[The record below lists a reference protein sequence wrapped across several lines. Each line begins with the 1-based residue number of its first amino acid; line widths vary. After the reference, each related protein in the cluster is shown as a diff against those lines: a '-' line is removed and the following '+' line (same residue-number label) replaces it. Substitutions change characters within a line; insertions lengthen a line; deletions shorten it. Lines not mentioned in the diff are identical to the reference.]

1 LFIIKTY
8 EIIKSLERE
17 CDPIKNSLFLR
28 IKYTQ
33 QEITH
38 VQSGSQKVSYF
49 AFAASFAILSII
61 AVTLSNQEAFGDG
74 LTSETF
80 SATLGDRNAEMLV
93 QVNPPI
99 LTDASRNDAYILF
112 RLYDANNNQ
121 TIQYTTFFISVEKG
135 VGEDA
140 ETIMPPTLFHTE
152 SGLLRL
158 KVQPAEGELQIFGT
172 QEQFLNAWVADPGG
186 TVNIQGPLFLEGGL
200 YHLRVEIFGVDNIRN
215 IFADENIPKF
225 DSWLSVGDVFTQ
237 NVDYQGQPYN
247 TTIISYYDRVG
258 NFSFDGNNQ
267 QFTWSMPF
275 DWNVSRIEDTNI
287 FVHEEVKIPKS
298 LAGIGDTTSFS
309 ATVNGNP
316 ISGRM
321 LAVDPYSSQQELT
334 LHYLINK
341 NDVINMASQVPQGD
355 SDMVFTLAPAAGQ
368 VAQTTGEILTDT
380 GNINVVLEWAPDQLN
395 ANAESTLTLIF
406 LDGFSGQRIADDVN
420 YNLRVLDNN
429 GSQVYSQTGLIAE
442 GGTGIQTIDFP
453 ANENYR
459 VEVEVTAIARDGQP
473 IDQTRNGIARGTV
486 VVPEFPSGSLV
497 TAAAVTGISSAVII
511 LLRRF
516 VKLAPGLG
524 L

>member
-1 LFIIKTY
+1 V
-8 EIIKSLERE
+8 R
-17 CDPIKNSLFLR
+17 
-28 IKYTQ
+28 
-33 QEITH
+33 
-38 VQSGSQKVSYF
+38 SGRQKVSYV
-49 AFAASFAILSII
+49 AFAAAFAALSII
-61 AVTLSNQEAFGDG
+61 ALTFSNPEAFADG

-80 SATLGDRNAEMLV
+80 SATLGDRNAELLV

-121 TIQYTTFFISVEKG
+121 TIQYTTFFVSVEKG
-135 VGEDA
+135 IGEDA

-215 IFADENIPKF
+215 IFADENIPRF

-237 NVDYQGQPYN
+237 SIDYQGQTYN
-247 TTIISYYDRVG
+247 TTVISYYDRVRDF
-258 NFSFDGNNQ
+258 NFDANNQ

-275 DWNVSRIEDTNI
+275 DWNISRIEDTNI

-298 LAGIGDTTSFS
+298 LPGIGDTTSFT
-309 ATVNGNP
+309 ATVNSNP

-341 NDVINMASQVPQGD
+341 NDIISMASQIPEGD
-355 SDMVFTLAPAAGQ
+355 SDMLFTLAPATGQ
-368 VAQTTGEILTDT
+368 NAQTTGEILTDT
-380 GNINVVLEWAPDQLN
+380 GNINVVLDWAPDQLN
-395 ANAESTLTLIF
+395 ANTQSTLTLIF
-406 LDGFSGQRIADDVN
+406 LDGFSGEKITDDVN
-420 YNLRVLDNN
+420 YNLRVFDNN
-429 GSQVYSQTGLIAE
+429 GSQVYTQTGLVAA
-442 GGTGIQTIDFP
+442 GGTGTQTIDFP
-453 ANENYR
+453 ANENFR
-459 VEVEVTAIARDGQP
+459 MEVEVTGIARDGQS

-486 VVPEFPSGSLV
+486 VVPELTSGSLA
-497 TAAAVTGISSAVII
+497 TAAAITAISVAIII

-516 VKLAPGLG
+516 VKIEPGLG

>member
-1 LFIIKTY
+1 MQTSFM
-8 EIIKSLERE
+8 
-17 CDPIKNSLFLR
+17 LR

-33 QEITH
+33 HEVID
-38 VQSGSQKVSYF
+38 VRSGRQSISYF
-49 AFAASFAILSII
+49 AFAAAFAVLLII
-61 AVTLSNQEAFGDG
+61 IITFTNQKALGDG

-80 SATLGDRNAEMLV
+80 SATLGDRNAELLV

-99 LTDASRNDAYILF
+99 LTDASRNDAFVLF

-121 TIQYTTFFISVEKG
+121 TIPYTTFFISVEKG
-135 VGEDA
+135 IGEDA

-152 SGLLRL
+152 SGMLRL

-186 TVNIQGPLFLEGGL
+186 TVNVQGPLFLEGGL

-237 NVDYQGQPYN
+237 SIDYQGQSYN
-247 TTIISYYDRVG
+247 TTVISYYDRVRDL
-258 NFSFDGNNQ
+258 SFDANNQ

-275 DWNVSRIEDTNI
+275 DWNVSRLEDTNI

-298 LAGIGDTTSFS
+298 LVGIGDTTSFT
-309 ATVNGNP
+309 AAVNGNP

-334 LHYLINK
+334 LHYLLNK
-341 NDVINMASQVPQGD
+341 NDIISMASAVPQGD
-355 SDMVFTLAPAAGQ
+355 SDMIFTLAPATGQ

-395 ANAESTLTLIF
+395 ANTQSTLTLSF
-406 LDGFSGQRIADDVN
+406 HDGFSGERIVDDVN
-420 YNLRVLDNN
+420 YNLRVFDNN
-429 GSQVYSQTGLIAE
+429 GSQVYSQTGLVAE
-442 GGTGIQTIDFP
+442 GGTGMQSIDFP

-459 VEVEVTAIARDGQP
+459 MEVEVTGIARDGQS
-473 IDQTRNGIARGTV
+473 IDQTRNGIARGAV
-486 VVPEFPSGSLV
+486 VVPEFPSGSLA
-497 TAAAVTGISSAVII
+497 TAAAITGITGAII
-511 LLRRF
+511 VVLRRF
-516 VKLAPGLG
+516 VKIEPGSG

>member
-1 LFIIKTY
+1 MQTSFM
-8 EIIKSLERE
+8 
-17 CDPIKNSLFLR
+17 LR

-33 QEITH
+33 HEVID
-38 VQSGSQKVSYF
+38 VRSGRQSISYF
-49 AFAASFAILSII
+49 AFAAAFAVLLII
-61 AVTLSNQEAFGDG
+61 TVTFTNQKALGDG

-80 SATLGDRNAEMLV
+80 SATLGDRNAELLV

-99 LTDASRNDAYILF
+99 LTDASRNDAFVLF

-121 TIQYTTFFISVEKG
+121 TIPYTTFFISVEKG
-135 VGEDA
+135 IGEDA

-152 SGLLRL
+152 SGMLRL

-186 TVNIQGPLFLEGGL
+186 TVNVQGPLFLEGGL

-237 NVDYQGQPYN
+237 SIDYQGQSYN
-247 TTIISYYDRVG
+247 TTVISYYDRVRDL
-258 NFSFDGNNQ
+258 SFDANNQ

-275 DWNVSRIEDTNI
+275 DWNVSRLEDTNI

-298 LAGIGDTTSFS
+298 LVGIGDTTSFT
-309 ATVNGNP
+309 AAVNGNP

-334 LHYLINK
+334 LHYLLNK
-341 NDVINMASQVPQGD
+341 NDIISMASAVPQGD
-355 SDMVFTLAPAAGQ
+355 SDMIFTLAPATGQ

-395 ANAESTLTLIF
+395 ANTQSTLTLSF
-406 LDGFSGQRIADDVN
+406 HDGFSGERIVDDVN
-420 YNLRVLDNN
+420 YNLRVFDNN
-429 GSQVYSQTGLIAE
+429 GSQVYSQTGLVAE
-442 GGTGIQTIDFP
+442 GGTGMQSIDFP

-459 VEVEVTAIARDGQP
+459 MEVEVTGIARDGQS
-473 IDQTRNGIARGTV
+473 IDQTRNGIARGAV
-486 VVPEFPSGSLV
+486 VVPEFPSGSLA
-497 TAAAVTGISSAVII
+497 TATAITGITGAII
-511 LLRRF
+511 VVLRRF
-516 VKLAPGLG
+516 VKIEPGSG

>member
-1 LFIIKTY
+1 MRSVKQ
-8 EIIKSLERE
+8 R
-17 CDPIKNSLFLR
+17 
-28 IKYTQ
+28 
-33 QEITH
+33 
-38 VQSGSQKVSYF
+38 VSYF
-49 AFAASFAILSII
+49 FVYAAAFVAISII
-61 AVTLSNQEAFGDG
+61 AVTFPNQKVLGDG
-74 LTSETF
+74 LTTETF
-80 SATLGDRNAEMLV
+80 SASLGDRNAEMLV

-99 LTDASRNDAYILF
+99 LTDETQDEAYILF
-112 RLYDANNNQ
+112 RLYDANTNQ
-121 TIQYTTFFISVEKG
+121 TIPYTTFFVGVEKG
-135 VGEDA
+135 IGEGA

-158 KVQPAEGELQIFGT
+158 KVQPAEGDLQIFGT

-200 YHLRVEIFGVDNIRN
+200 YHLTVDIFGVDNIRN
-215 IFADENIPKF
+215 IFPPGSTPQF

-237 NVDYQGQPYN
+237 NIDYQGQPYN

-258 NFSFDGNNQ
+258 NFSFDGSDQ
-267 QFTWSMPF
+267 RFVWTMPF

-298 LAGIGDTTSFS
+298 LAGIGDATSFS

-321 LAVDPYSSQQELT
+321 IAVDPYSSQQDLT

-341 NDVINMASQVPQGD
+341 NDIIGMASEIPEGD
-355 SDMVFTLAPAAGQ
+355 SDMTFTLAPSTGQ
-368 VAQTTGEILTDT
+368 EAQTTGEILTDT

-395 ANAESTLTLIF
+395 ADTESTLTLSF
-406 LDGFSGQRIADDVN
+406 YDGFSGEGIADDVN

-429 GSQVYSQTGLIAE
+429 GSQVYSQTGLVAE
-442 GGTGIQTIDFP
+442 GGTGTQTIDFP
-453 ANENYR
+453 ANKNYR
-459 VEVEVTAIARDGQP
+459 MEVEVTGIARDGQS

-486 VVPEFPSGSLV
+486 VVPEFPSGSLA
-497 TAAAVTGISSAVII
+497 TAAAVTGISGAIII

-516 VKLAPGLG
+516 VKIGPGLG

>member
-1 LFIIKTY
+1 MRLGI
-8 EIIKSLERE
+8 
-17 CDPIKNSLFLR
+17 
-28 IKYTQ
+28 
-33 QEITH
+33 
-38 VQSGSQKVSYF
+38 QKISYF
-49 AFAASFAILSII
+49 VLAAAFAVLSII
-61 AVTLSNQEAFGDG
+61 AVTLPNQKAFGDG

-80 SATLGDRNAEMLV
+80 TATLGNRNAEMLV
-93 QVNPPI
+93 EVNPPI
-99 LTDASRNDAYILF
+99 LTDETRDEAYMLF
-112 RLYDANNNQ
+112 RLYDANTNE
-121 TIQYTTFFISVEKG
+121 TIPYTTFFISVEKG
-135 VGEDA
+135 IGEDA
-140 ETIMPPTLFHTE
+140 ETIMSPTLFHTE

-200 YHLRVEIFGVDNIRN
+200 YYLRVEIFGVDNIRN
-215 IFADENIPKF
+215 IFTDENIPEF

-237 NVDYQGQPYN
+237 TVDYQGQSYD
-247 TTIISYYDRVG
+247 TTVISYYDRVR
-258 NFSFDGNNQ
+258 NFSFDGSNQ

-287 FVHEEVKIPKS
+287 FIHEEVKIPKS
-298 LAGIGDTTSFS
+298 LAGIGDTTSFA

-321 LAVDPYSSQQELT
+321 LAVDPYSSQHELT

-341 NDVINMASQVPQGD
+341 NDIISMASEIPEDD
-355 SDMVFTLAPAAGQ
+355 SDMIFTLAPSTGQ
-368 VAQTTGEILTDT
+368 DAQTTGEILTDT
-380 GNINVVLEWAPDQLN
+380 GNVNVVLEWAPDQLN
-395 ANAESTLTLIF
+395 ANTESTLTLSF
-406 LDGFSGQRIADDVN
+406 YDGFSGERIGDDVN

-429 GSQVYSQTGLIAE
+429 GSQVYSQTGLVAE
-442 GGTGIQTIDFP
+442 GGTGTQTIDFP

-459 VEVEVTAIARDGQP
+459 MEVEVTGIARDGQS

-486 VVPEFPSGSLV
+486 VVPEFPSGSLA
-497 TAAAVTGISSAVII
+497 TAAAVTGISGAIIIII

-516 VKLAPGLG
+516 VKIVPGLG

>member
-1 LFIIKTY
+1 MQTSFV
-8 EIIKSLERE
+8 
-17 CDPIKNSLFLR
+17 LR

-33 QEITH
+33 HEVID
-38 VQSGSQKVSYF
+38 VRSGRQSISYF
-49 AFAASFAILSII
+49 AFAAAFAVLLII
-61 AVTLSNQEAFGDG
+61 IITFTNQKALGDG

-80 SATLGDRNAEMLV
+80 SATLGDRNAELLV

-99 LTDASRNDAYILF
+99 LTDASRNDAFVLF

-121 TIQYTTFFISVEKG
+121 TIPYTTFFISVEKG
-135 VGEDA
+135 IGEDA

-152 SGLLRL
+152 SGMLRL

-186 TVNIQGPLFLEGGL
+186 TVNVQGPLFLDGGL

-237 NVDYQGQPYN
+237 SIDYQGQSYN
-247 TTIISYYDRVG
+247 TTVISYYDRVRDLR
-258 NFSFDGNNQ
+258 FDANNQ
-267 QFTWSMPF
+267 LFTWSMPF
-275 DWNVSRIEDTNI
+275 DWNVSRLEDTNI

-298 LAGIGDTTSFS
+298 LAGIGDTTSFT

-334 LHYLINK
+334 LHYLLNK
-341 NDVINMASQVPQGD
+341 NDIISMASAVPQGD
-355 SDMVFTLAPAAGQ
+355 SDMIFTLAPATGQ

-395 ANAESTLTLIF
+395 ANTQSTLTLSF
-406 LDGFSGQRIADDVN
+406 HDGFSGERIVDDVN
-420 YNLRVLDNN
+420 YNLRVFDNN
-429 GSQVYSQTGLIAE
+429 GSQVYSQTGLVAE
-442 GGTGIQTIDFP
+442 GGTGMQSIDFP

-459 VEVEVTAIARDGQP
+459 MEVEVTGIARDGQS
-473 IDQTRNGIARGTV
+473 IDQTRNGIARGAV
-486 VVPEFPSGSLV
+486 VVPEFPSGSLA
-497 TAAAVTGISSAVII
+497 TAAAITGITGAII
-511 LLRRF
+511 VVLRRF
-516 VKLAPGLG
+516 VKIEPGSG

>member
-1 LFIIKTY
+1 M
-8 EIIKSLERE
+8 
-17 CDPIKNSLFLR
+17 
-28 IKYTQ
+28 
-33 QEITH
+33 
-38 VQSGSQKVSYF
+38 QSGSQKVSRF
-49 AFAASFAILSII
+49 AFAASLAVLSII
-61 AVTLSNQEAFGDG
+61 AATLSNQEAFGDG

-80 SATLGDRNAEMLV
+80 SATLGDRNAELLV

-135 VGEDA
+135 VGQDA

-158 KVQPAEGELQIFGT
+158 KVQPTEGELQIFGT

-237 NVDYQGQPYN
+237 SIDYQGQSYD
-247 TTIISYYDRVG
+247 TTIISYYDRVR

-287 FVHEEVKIPKS
+287 FVHEEIRIPKS
-298 LAGIGDTTSFS
+298 LPGIGNTSSFT

-321 LAVDPYSSQQELT
+321 ITVDPYSSQQDLT

-341 NDVINMASQVPQGD
+341 NDILRMVGD
-355 SDMVFTLAPAAGQ
+355 IPPGISDMVFTLAPSGGQAAQ
-368 VAQTTGEILTDT
+368 STGEIVTET
-380 GNINVVLEWAPDQLN
+380 GNVMVLLEWAPDQLN
-395 ANAESTLTLIF
+395 ANTESTLTLNF
-406 LDGFSGQRIADDVN
+406 YDGFSGERIQDNVN
-420 YNLRVLDNN
+420 YNLRILDNN
-429 GSQVYSQTGLIAE
+429 GTQIYSETALVAE
-442 GGTGIQTIDFP
+442 GGTGTHTIDFP
-453 ANENYR
+453 ADENYR
-459 VEVEVTAIARDGQP
+459 MEVEVTGIARDGQSL
-473 IDQTRNGIARGTV
+473 DQTRNGIARGVV
-486 VVPEFPSGSLV
+486 VVPEFPTGSIV
-497 TAAAVTGISSAVII
+497 AAAAVTSIMGGVII
-511 LLRRF
+511 VLRRL
-516 VKLAPGLG
+516 VKIESGLG
-524 L
+524 RK